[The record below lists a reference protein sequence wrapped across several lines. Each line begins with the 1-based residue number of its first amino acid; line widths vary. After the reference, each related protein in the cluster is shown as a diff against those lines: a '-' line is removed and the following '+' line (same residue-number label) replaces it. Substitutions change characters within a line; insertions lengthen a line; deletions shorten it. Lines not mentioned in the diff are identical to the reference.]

1 MKKAIIYIF
10 TGFLISLAVILIV
23 ISLRSYI
30 VFIFLG
36 ILFLVLFYSIGRFV
50 EIAYLNIKSEK

>member
-10 TGFLISLAVILIV
+10 TGFLISLAVILIF

-50 EIAYLNIKSEK
+50 EIVYLDIKSEK

>member
-50 EIAYLNIKSEK
+50 EIVYLDIKSEK